1 MTQRKIKIYSDR
13 AYLPPN
19 TPHTIVLY
27 PFWGMNPE
35 ELEGYAISYE
45 RYAQTGADFFE
56 MVGLDE
62 AEYVVAAV
70 SWQKNEAGRDLT
82 RQLAQFATPE
92 KPIWIFYLHDSTDPL
107 PIDNSMVFRTS
118 LNASQRGANEY
129 ALPAWR
135 YDWLHHFNDGQLT
148 TRPKTDKPVV
158 GFCGFV
164 LTDWHR
170 RISEIKDIGRVIKYS
185 LSDNQKATSF
195 GAWVKNIGRSIKNG
209 ILQTRKIR
217 TMRSPHHA
225 FRWSILKRLMRA
237 KRIETNFIIRHQ
249 FFGNAPL
256 AKKPQYNLEY
266 YENIRDS
273 DYVVCV
279 RGDGNFSYRLYEALC
294 CGRIPVFINTDCVL
308 PYDFAVDW
316 KRYCVWI
323 EAEEVDQIEA
333 KILDFHQR
341 LSPDEFVQL
350 QQACR
355 TFWEE
360 YLSPHGYF
368 KQLYR
373 HFTQID

>member
-13 AYLPPN
+13 AYLPPD
-19 TPHTIVLY
+19 TAHAIVLY

-35 ELEGYAISYE
+35 ELEGYAVSYE
-45 RYAQTGADFFE
+45 QYAQTGADFFE

-107 PIDNSMVFRTS
+107 PIEHSIVFRTS
-118 LNASQRGANEY
+118 LNASQRRKNEY

-135 YDWLHHFNDGQLT
+135 YDWLHHFNAGQLT
-148 TRPKTDKPVV
+148 IRPKTDTPVV

-164 LTDWHR
+164 LTDWHQLWLSIKDAIRVIQVGINEAR
-170 RISEIKDIGRVIKYS
+170 RI
-185 LSDNQKATSF
+185 
-195 GAWVKNIGRSIKNG
+195 
-209 ILQTRKIR
+209 RKL
-217 TMRSPHHA
+217 RSPYQA

-237 KRIETNFIIRHQ
+237 KRIKTNFIIRHQ
-249 FFGNAPL
+249 FFGTAPL
-256 AKKPQYNLEY
+256 AKKPHYNLDY
-266 YENIRDS
+266 YENMRDS

-316 KRYCVWI
+316 KRYCVWV
-323 EAEEVDQIEA
+323 EADEVDQIEA

-341 LSPDEFVQL
+341 LSPEAFVQL
-350 QQACR
+350 QQDCR